1 MTEKTSLV
9 TQEMLDCKGAWGNEE
24 VSYPISESDIRR
36 WAIATYWPK
45 TPPRLFWD
53 GEYAKST
60 KWGGIVAPEDY
71 NPFAWAVPTGE
82 EGGVPFK
89 LPGMLGGMILNGGQT
104 DTFFARLRPGDVITT
119 RLRLADWEEKEGRSG
134 LKLFSQYETEW
145 HNQNGDLVKRRVAT
159 VIQF

>member
-1 MTEKTSLV
+1 
-9 TQEMLDCKGAWGNEE
+9 
-24 VSYPISESDIRR
+24 
-36 WAIATYWPK
+36 
-45 TPPRLFWD
+45 
-53 GEYAKST
+53 
-60 KWGGIVAPEDY
+60 
-71 NPFAWAVPTGE
+71 
-82 EGGVPFK
+82 
-89 LPGMLGGMILNGGQT
+89 MLGGMILNGGQT